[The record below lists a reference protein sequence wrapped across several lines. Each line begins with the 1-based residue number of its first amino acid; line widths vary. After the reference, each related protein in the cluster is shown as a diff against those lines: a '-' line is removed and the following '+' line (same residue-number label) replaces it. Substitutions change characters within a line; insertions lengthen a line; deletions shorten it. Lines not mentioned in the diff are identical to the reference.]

1 MLQAA
6 DADRRKNAA
15 LAAARRA
22 KAGEETVLGERAAA
36 GEARRAKAA
45 EDAENDAALKAI
57 AAEEEAARKA
67 AAVEEAAHKATAHA
81 ANKAA
86 RDAALLK
93 QAADNEESA
102 RAAAEREASKLQ
114 AMAEVQAKRDAFVA
128 EAKQAQAAA
137 QKVKQQA
144 DNEVNNLK
152 EQLEHMK
159 SMLSHKL
166 RLGRPHGD
174 RLAKICLREGQR
186 WGLDAWRQI
195 LADRKAK
202 AQAELIGVLR
212 VGNSLV
218 EQESA
223 CRTRMA
229 CTAVMQWAARSKEWS
244 MGRWRCAVMDSQMKA
259 DKELWLLADAASRRP
274 SRAPPPMDEA
284 AEQLDA
290 NQKPVWLRD

>member
-67 AAVEEAAHKATAHA
+67 VAVEEASHKATAHA
-81 ANKAA
+81 AKKAE

-93 QAADNEESA
+93 QAADKEEAA
-102 RAAAEREASKLQ
+102 REREASKLQ
-114 AMAEVQAKRDAFVA
+114 AMAEEQAKRDAFVA

-166 RLGRPHGD
+166 RLGRSHGD
-174 RLAKICLREGQR
+174 RLAKIRLREGQR

-212 VGNSLV
+212 VGDSLV